1 MLYKLAKPVYDVP
14 YLCLLLIAEVSL
26 TILIVLRVP
35 YTEIDWV
42 AYMQEVT
49 TYQAGERNY
58 MNIKGDTG
66 PLVYPAGFLYLYEW
80 IKSMAVYDSSNNNN
94 NNKRLDDE
102 SDVLLDGSTSPETIR
117 RVQWLFVTLYIFNS
131 CIVLA
136 LYHAVLCEVRQRYH
150 QTNQQSSNATA
161 ILEVWFWRVAMGLTC
176 LSKRVHSIFVL
187 RLFNDAPAMTLL
199 HLSIYLFACCDAWSW
214 GCVVFSLAVSIK
226 MNILL
231 FAPGLLLL
239 LLQKNQ
245 SISGTVKHLT
255 ICALVQIILGLPFL
269 STYPLSY
276 IKKAF
281 EFDRIFFFKWTVNW
295 KFLPED
301 VFAAKEWAFL
311 LLLSHLKTLHFLA
324 VKWWNASCYQ
334 RGSTKTREWI
344 CWTKRLDIDTLR
356 LNPGYVI
363 YTMFVSN
370 YVGIVFARTLHYQF
384 YCWYFYSLPLLHFLA
399 MKSPTTTTS
408 IVFTII
414 NFLLSLLAIL
424 GIEYAFNVY
433 PATESSSMILQQSHV
448 FLLGKI
454 FLAGVPKLTNGETS
468 KIKI

>member
-1 MLYKLAKPVYDVP
+1 MLYKLAQPVYDVP
-14 YLCLLLIAEVSL
+14 YICLLLIAESAL
-26 TILIVLRVP
+26 AILIVLRVP

-49 TYQAGERNY
+49 TYQAGERDY

-80 IKSMAVYDSSNNNN
+80 IKSMAVYDNN

-102 SDVLLDGSTSPETIR
+102 SDVMLDGSTSPEAIR
-117 RVQWLFVTLYIFNS
+117 RVQWLFVALYIFNC

-136 LYHAVLCEVRQRYH
+136 LYHAVLCEVRQRFH
-150 QTNQQSSNATA
+150 QNQQSSNATSTM
-161 ILEVWFWRVAMGLTC
+161 EVWFWRVAMGLTC

-269 STYPLSY
+269 STYPISY

-295 KFLPED
+295 KFLNEG
-301 VFAAKEWAFL
+301 VFAAKEWAL
-311 LLLSHLKTLHFLA
+311 LLLLCHLKTLHLLA

-334 RGSTKTREWI
+334 RGSIKTREWI
-344 CWTKRLDIDTLR
+344 SWTKRLDMDKLR
-356 LNPGYVI
+356 MSPGYVI

-370 YVGIVFARTLHYQF
+370 YVGIVFGRTLHYQF

-399 MKSPTTTTS
+399 MKSPTTTGY
-408 IVFTII
+408 VVTII
-414 NFLLSLLAIL
+414 NVVLSLIAIL

-433 PATESSSMILQQSHV
+433 PATESSSMILQLSHV

-454 FLAGVPKLTNGETS
+454 FLARVPKITNENGETS